1 MHVGTEAC
9 TLTETFLQGRRGPWY
24 GTSGDLLPSIVGNRG
39 LAAREVR
46 EVMPGGVT
54 QPNIVFL
61 ELLHGN
67 GLLNGLLSSGGSW
80 ESRGQKMNLGMRIKL
95 IDYTTAIWVDKG
107 MAIPVYL

>member
-1 MHVGTEAC
+1 M
-9 TLTETFLQGRRGPWY
+9 
-24 GTSGDLLPSIVGNRG
+24 PSIVGNRG

-107 MAIPVYL
+107 MAIPAYL